1 MTHRHD
7 DASGPARGGMHAAR
21 RGNEDHTP
29 TQEDRLIAV
38 AREAM
43 GVQRQIDSY
52 RNARDYAIKMRTLDC
67 AMLHARNLEKF
78 EQASITL
85 WEVLRLLG
93 FDEAVRDQIA
103 SMEGRKG

>member
-1 MTHRHD
+1 MTI
-7 DASGPARGGMHAAR
+7 
-21 RGNEDHTP
+21 EV

-52 RNARDYAIKMRTLDC
+52 HNCRDYAIKMRTLDC
-67 AMLHARNLEKF
+67 AMLHQRDLEKF
-78 EQASITL
+78 EQASTTL

-93 FDEAVRDQIA
+93 IDEQVRSQITA
-103 SMEGRKG
+103 MEGR